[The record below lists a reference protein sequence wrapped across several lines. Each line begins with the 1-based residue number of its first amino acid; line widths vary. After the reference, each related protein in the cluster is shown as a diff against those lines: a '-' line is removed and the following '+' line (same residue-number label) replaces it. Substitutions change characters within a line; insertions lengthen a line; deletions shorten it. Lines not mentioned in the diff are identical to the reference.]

1 LENGRSSSNYTM
13 EIIRITMMQDETIAS
28 LVDFYRLFADNT
40 RLKLLY
46 ALSMSEICV
55 NDLAELLNMKQ
66 STVSH
71 QLKTLRDSKLVKYRR
86 QGKQIFYSLD
96 DEHIG
101 QVLLQGLL
109 HLSEE

>member
-1 LENGRSSSNYTM
+1 
-13 EIIRITMMQDETIAS
+13 MMQDETIAS